1 MYIYIYTYVCIY
13 IYIVARACLRAWW
26 MIFTHGSVQAALRSY
41 FLASKVIHDMD
52 VQSHY
57 LVQVNQSRT
66 KRAPEFSKIHM
77 SAKIHMIHS
86 SRIYM
91 MNWKEI

>member
-1 MYIYIYTYVCIY
+1 MYIY

-77 SAKIHMIHS
+77 ISYERPYDELERDIVVTQFLHA
-86 SRIYM
+86 
-91 MNWKEI
+91 